1 MIGVLSSASVGLKD
15 TVLEKSSALLRVPF
29 ATSILIK
36 CEILR
41 LCDSTFTDTTPI
53 GQHGLG
59 ISQEGLNY
67 SQRVL
72 GCTQGPQVYLEY
84 LPGGCNSSGTTA
96 WQVSGVQPP
105 LSCAASRGNAPQYRS
120 ALDSDMCS
128 HVHQRSWRWLPAHS
142 GQGFLLPAS
151 A

>member
-1 MIGVLSSASVGLKD
+1 MIGVLSSASGGLKN
-15 TVLEKSSALLRVPF
+15 TVLEKTSPLLRLPS
-29 ATSILIK
+29 ATSILTK
-36 CEILR
+36 CEILH
-41 LCDSTFTDTTPI
+41 LCISAFTDNVLA

-59 ISQEGLNY
+59 VSQEGLKC
-67 SQRVL
+67 SRRGL

-84 LPGGCNSSGTTA
+84 LPGGCNSSDTTA

-105 LSCAASRGNAPQYRS
+105 LSCAAGRGNASQYRS

-142 GQGFLLPAS
+142 GQGFLRPAS